1 MNGRIRTML
10 AVIAPGILVAATG
23 VGAGDILTAALGGS
37 AVGLALLWAAVAGA
51 VLKWVLNE
59 GIARWQM
66 ATETTII
73 AGWQQHLGRW
83 FAWLFLLY
91 LIAWTFFTGGAL
103 ITACG
108 VAGHAVLPLSPTPL
122 VSKIL
127 WGLSHALAGYLL
139 VRIGGFALFEK
150 MMSAFIVVMFI
161 AVLITATLIAPDW
174 WEIAQHILVPRIP
187 AGGLT
192 WTLGVLGGVGGTVTL
207 LSYGYWI
214 REAGRTGIAGL
225 RTSRIDLAAGY
236 TLTALFGVCMIL
248 IGTNVTVSGSGVNVA
263 PLLAAQLETTL
274 GTAGKWLFLIGF
286 WGAVFSSLLGVWQSV
301 PYMFADFMVLNR
313 DNLLRPGI
321 QPDTVR
327 EKAYRTYLAV
337 ITLLPIPILWFSVQK
352 AQLIY
357 AVTGA
362 FFMPVL
368 AGTLLYLNNWK
379 LRDRTGFR
387 NGVLVNAALIVTMVF
402 FLYAGV
408 SKVIS
413 LLRPMLSG

>member
-1 MNGRIRTML
+1 ML
-10 AVIAPGILVAATG
+10 AVVGPGILVAATG
-23 VGAGDILTAALGGS
+23 VGAGDILTAAIGGS

-51 VLKWVLNE
+51 ILKWVLNE

-66 ATETTII
+66 ATDTTII
-73 AGWQQHLGRW
+73 AGWQQHLGQW
-83 FAWLFLLY
+83 FAWIFVLY

-108 VAGHAVLPLSPTPL
+108 VAGHALLPLSATPL

-127 WGLSHALAGYLL
+127 WGLAHAIAGYLL
-139 VRIGGFALFEK
+139 VRMGGFALFEK
-150 MMSAFIVVMFI
+150 MMSGFIVVMFVAVLVT
-161 AVLITATLIAPDW
+161 AVLIAPNLK
-174 WEIAQHILVPRIP
+174 EIMLHILHPRIP

-225 RTSRIDLAAGY
+225 RTSRVDLAAGY
-236 TLTALFGVCMIL
+236 TLTALFGVCMII
-248 IGTNVTVSGSGVNVA
+248 IGANVTVSGSGVNVA

-274 GTAGKWLFLIGF
+274 GAVGKWFFLIGF

-313 DNLLRPGI
+313 DSLIRVPMQADMI
-321 QPDTVR
+321 R
-327 EKAYRTYLAV
+327 ERAYRVYLVV
-337 ITLLPIPILWFSVQK
+337 ITLLPIPILWFSVKK

-379 LRDRTGFR
+379 LRNRKGFR
-387 NGVLVNAALIVTMVF
+387 NGILVNAALIITMVF
-402 FLYAGV
+402 FLYAGF
-408 SKVIS
+408 SKIIS
-413 LLRPMLSG
+413 LLRPLLTG